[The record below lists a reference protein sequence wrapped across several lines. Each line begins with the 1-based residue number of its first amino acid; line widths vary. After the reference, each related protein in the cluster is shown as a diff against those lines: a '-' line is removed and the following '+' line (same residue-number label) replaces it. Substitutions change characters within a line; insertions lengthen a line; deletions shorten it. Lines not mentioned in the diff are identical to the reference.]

1 MFDMPPATPI
11 RGQSVF
17 QYVNAERTASKLPPL
32 RPSAELVKAA
42 QAKADAMASSGVF
55 SHRNEKGSGNLWSY
69 LPVKSGYVNAGEN
82 LATGFSTTEALTKA
96 WMNSQSH
103 KSNILAKEFT
113 DTGIAISHG
122 KDGRVYVVQYFGS
135 KR

>member
-1 MFDMPPATPI
+1 MFDMPPTTPI

-17 QYVNAERTASKLPPL
+17 QQINVERASNKLPPL

-42 QAKADAMASSGVF
+42 QAKADAMANSGIF

-69 LPVKSGYVNAGEN
+69 LPITSGYKNAGEN

-103 KSNILAKEFT
+103 KSNILAKDFT
-113 DTGIAISHG
+113 DTGIAISKG
-122 KDGRVYVVQYFGS
+122 KNGQVYVVQYFGG
-135 KR
+135 KQ